1 LKYAHYVGIA
11 AALLLVAAC
20 FIPWAYYPD
29 IRENFTGFYSKQNNY
44 GKPGKT
50 FIFLS
55 IVAIIL
61 FLIPKIGA
69 KWANQVLG
77 VVIFAY
83 ALKTYILFSSCYNTI
98 CPQVKAGLIG
108 MMGFSTLIL
117 VCALLSKADMKLK
130 EQG

>member
-1 LKYAHYVGIA
+1 MKYAHYVGIA
-11 AALLLVAAC
+11 AALFLILTC

-29 IRENFTGFYSKQNNY
+29 IQESFTGFYSKQNNY

-50 FIFLS
+50 FVFLS
-55 IVAIIL
+55 LISIVF

-77 VVIFAY
+77 VIIFAY

-98 CPQVKAGLIG
+98 CPQVKPGLIG
-108 MMGFSTLIL
+108 MMGFSTVILI
-117 VCALLSKADMKLK
+117 CTLLSKAGINVKT
-130 EQG
+130 QR